1 MFDDLIEKI
10 FAGSKSFIR
19 RQILK
24 CHAYK
29 KNTKKSNFLQV
40 KSCQP

>member
-29 KNTKKSNFLQV
+29 KTQRNQTFCK
-40 KSCQP
+40 